1 MVQNIPGKTFP
12 TVWKQN
18 FLLKTQMVQNIPG
31 KSFPQQFENRIFC
44 WKLIWYKTF
53 QGKVSPNSLKT
64 EFFVENSN
72 GTKHSRKSFRKRL
85 KSPQVYFS
93 LSNFDLLNDPKM
105 PKPALE
111 ACLLRVSY
119 RLLLHAALET
129 TKRFSVKYT
138 NVTFFPTVIF
148 PKR

>member
-18 FLLKTQMVQNIPG
+18 FSLKTQMVQNIPG

-72 GTKHSRKSFRKRL
+72 GTKFPQKIEKS
-85 KSPQVYFS
+85 SSV
-93 LSNFDLLNDPKM
+93 LLPFQFWPIKWPEN
-105 PKPALE
+105 A
-111 ACLLRVSY
+111 
-119 RLLLHAALET
+119 
-129 TKRFSVKYT
+129 
-138 NVTFFPTVIF
+138 
-148 PKR
+148 

>member
-44 WKLIWYKTF
+44 WKLKWYKTF

-72 GTKHSRKSFRKRL
+72 GTKHSREKFPQKIEKS
-85 KSPQVYFS
+85 SSV
-93 LSNFDLLNDPKM
+93 LLRFQFWPIKWPKK

-111 ACLLRVSY
+111 PWLLRVSY